1 MFSRCITRS
10 LRVPAAVRCYSEAG
24 STGAPRNDGSE
35 DNFTQRERAQEDYY
49 VRQHEKEQ
57 LELLKKQLHEQG
69 KKLEKLENDM
79 KKKWIDGDSAEA
91 FFGPM

>member
-10 LRVPAAVRCYSEAG
+10 LRAPAAVRCYSEG
-24 STGAPRNDGSE
+24 STGAPRGGSSG
-35 DNFTQRERAQEDYY
+35 DNFTQREKAQEDYY

-69 KKLEKLENDM
+69 KKLEKLENDI
-79 KKKWIDGDSAEA
+79 KNK
-91 FFGPM
+91 